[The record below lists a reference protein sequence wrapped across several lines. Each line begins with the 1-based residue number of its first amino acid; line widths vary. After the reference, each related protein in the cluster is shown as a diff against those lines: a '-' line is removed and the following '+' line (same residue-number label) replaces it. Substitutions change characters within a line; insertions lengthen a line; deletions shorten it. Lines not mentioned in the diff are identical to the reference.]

1 MELVF
6 IWYPKGAICELS
18 KYGGSIFKGTK
29 NYANNRVNTIYINL
43 TELIKK
49 GYNQERLIL
58 WVIEPQCV
66 ISYPRSLQLHND
78 HKFYLKY

>member
-1 MELVF
+1 MAVPFLKV
-6 IWYPKGAICELS
+6 PKIMRIMA
-18 KYGGSIFKGTK
+18 
-29 NYANNRVNTIYINL
+29 NRVNTIYINL

-66 ISYPRSLQLHND
+66 IPYPRSLQLHND
-78 HKFYLKY
+78 HKF